1 MRIDGTRYNFSK
13 DYKNNTDNA
22 GAEDLTTALGA
33 IPGSISA
40 YRSGDPWW
48 RCPRCNHRSD
58 FKWFRRGLYQYI
70 VEQYNIDNGIWF
82 DIGARA
88 RKCVWL
94 QNLLYAS
101 PISVA
106 S

>member
-33 IPGSISA
+33 IIGAMLSGSV
-40 YRSGDPWW
+40 G
-48 RCPRCNHRSD
+48 
-58 FKWFRRGLYQYI
+58 GLYQYI

-82 DIGARA
+82 DIVVRGHVNVFGHKIYYMLPPFLWHLDGYGA
-88 RKCVWL
+88 
-94 QNLLYAS
+94 Q
-101 PISVA
+101 
-106 S
+106 

>member
-22 GAEDLTTALGA
+22 GAEDLTTALSAIIGA
-33 IPGSISA
+33 ILSGSV
-40 YRSGDPWW
+40 G
-48 RCPRCNHRSD
+48 
-58 FKWFRRGLYQYI
+58 GLYQFI
-70 VEQYNIDNGIWF
+70 VEQYNMDNGIWF

-88 RKCVWL
+88 RKCVWS